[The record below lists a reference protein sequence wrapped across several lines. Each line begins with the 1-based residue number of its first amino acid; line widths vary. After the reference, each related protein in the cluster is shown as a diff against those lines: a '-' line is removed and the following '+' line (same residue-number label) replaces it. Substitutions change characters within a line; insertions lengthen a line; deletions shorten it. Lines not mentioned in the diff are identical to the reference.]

1 MGAAKLLSHMLHPFK
16 GTELCVAATLCG
28 WDGEEEMIPCTSNRG
43 ADKRPVDKRDTNNSG
58 EDTDGKVP
66 VTIRDPFQN
75 DPKTQPTA
83 SSTSTT
89 IKHSGPG
96 LVYVCSDGLR
106 LKGELFSV
114 GSGSPYAYSIL
125 DERIHWGISV
135 DEAISV
141 AREAVYRATHRDAY
155 SGNNVDLYHIT
166 AKGWTRRKREDLK
179 EEYYRE
185 KERERRR
192 MEERKKERERGKVRQ
207 DDQPEFNQ

>member
-1 MGAAKLLSHMLHPFK
+1 M
-16 GTELCVAATLCG
+16 AATLCG
-28 WDGEEEMIPCTSNRG
+28 WDGEEEIIPCTSDRG
-43 ADKRPVDKRDTNNSG
+43 DDSRPEAERDADPSVEGTN
-58 EDTDGKVP
+58 GKP
-66 VTIRDPFQN
+66 PMTIREPFQN

-83 SSTSTT
+83 ISTSTT
-89 IKHSGPG
+89 AKHSGPG

-125 DERIHWGISV
+125 DERFHREMSV
-135 DEAISV
+135 DEAVSV

-155 SGNNVDLYHIT
+155 SGNNVDLYHVT

-192 MEERKKERERGKVRQ
+192 MEERKRERERVSKRE
-207 DDQPEFNQ
+207 DKPA